1 MAGTRVAN
9 AKSRPLGAHNS
20 DLKKKRCEVL
30 VRIPWILHVLGMLLK
45 TRVLVVVARGRI
57 IGTGTRTFPSGKT
70 LYMTFAA

>member
-45 TRVLVVVARGRI
+45 TRVLVVVAREG
-57 IGTGTRTFPSGKT
+57 
-70 LYMTFAA
+70 